1 MTDER
6 FKEIVSTET
15 IVDTVTK
22 KRYIGIVDSSFID
35 LINEINRENEELKKR
50 TIILQDKVKGLMK

>member
-1 MTDER
+1 MTTER

-22 KRYIGIVDSSFID
+22 KRYIGIVDSSFIS
-35 LINEINRENEELKKR
+35 LVNEINKENEELKKR
-50 TIILQDKVKGLMK
+50 TMILQDKIKGLMK